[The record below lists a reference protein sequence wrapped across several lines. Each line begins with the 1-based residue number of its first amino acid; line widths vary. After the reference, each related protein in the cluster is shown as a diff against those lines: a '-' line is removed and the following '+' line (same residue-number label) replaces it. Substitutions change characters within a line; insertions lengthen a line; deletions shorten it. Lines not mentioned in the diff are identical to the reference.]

1 MKSKITN
8 FHTFWSSPSL
18 QAGLQN
24 PHERRAYTLLAE
36 VLVFHGKF
44 VRLSSEAGRLHFT
57 LRGAAMFSSN
67 ILRPGKKLK
76 RKQTRNLHF
85 LLVEFL
91 KKNHNIFANS
101 VKKKSQVQKSQVQL
115 PLLIM
120 DLCRCEITLSFSLAL
135 LYKS

>member
-76 RKQTRNLHF
+76 RKQTRT
-85 LLVEFL
+85 
-91 KKNHNIFANS
+91 KKLTPLAS
-101 VKKKSQVQKSQVQL
+101 RVPEEESQHICKF
-115 PLLIM
+115 
-120 DLCRCEITLSFSLAL
+120 C
-135 LYKS
+135 